1 MGVEGFAQRSGSV
14 VTALLQVET
23 PQQSAAPLQHAAFHA
38 AVASN
43 HAGNISELSGA
54 EKEKV

>member
-23 PQQSAAPLQHAAFHA
+23 PQKSAAPLRHVAFHA